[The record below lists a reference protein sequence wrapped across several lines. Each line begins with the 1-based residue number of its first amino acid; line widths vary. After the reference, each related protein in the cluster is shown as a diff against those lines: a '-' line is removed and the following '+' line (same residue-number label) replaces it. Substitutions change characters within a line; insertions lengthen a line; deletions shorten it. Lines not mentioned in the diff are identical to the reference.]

1 MLPRFSLRPFGSLGG
16 VLSMLCPTDL
26 LQLKRLEEL
35 ESGMHVHQSQDDAR
49 CILYRARYQMSMS
62 KPNLN
67 VLLSLEIQQPREPSS
82 SRLEQ
87 TLLPK
92 RIPFFLYRCGILSLL
107 LGTATGTLDCC
118 PAVQNLLWGEAQH
131 SRTSRLVRVCSHME
145 TKTCIPEQY
154 GWSKGRLQIIID
166 ASLPPIRC
174 PGILHLGYAGDCGEW
189 IFFTTTYQ

>member
-26 LQLKRLEEL
+26 LQLERLEGL

-67 VLLSLEIQQPREPSS
+67 VLLSLEIQQPSS

-118 PAVQNLLWGEAQH
+118 LAVQNLPWGEAQH
-131 SRTSRLVRVCSHME
+131 SRTSRLVRACSHME
-145 TKTCIPEQY
+145 TKTHISEQH
-154 GWSKGRLQIIID
+154 GWSKARLQIIID

-174 PGILHLGYAGDCGEW
+174 PGISSPGLCR
-189 IFFTTTYQ
+189 